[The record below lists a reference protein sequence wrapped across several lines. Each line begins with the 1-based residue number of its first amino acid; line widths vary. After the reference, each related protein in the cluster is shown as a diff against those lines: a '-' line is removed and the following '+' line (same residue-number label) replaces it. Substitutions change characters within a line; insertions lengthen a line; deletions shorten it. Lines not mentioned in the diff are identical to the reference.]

1 MSAVADGVDVPSE
14 NIFWRLAKFLW
25 LETDSVDRVR
35 KAIDAQLTAGAGKL
49 LSESQLERIAIHE
62 DETLAK
68 GIGVCGAVVA
78 IRLCEWGGVWA
89 DGARRCTPTS
99 SAPSTPIEA
108 WYAGS
113 VLRIMSNI
121 INPGEDNFLYVDVH
135 GTSNRSYVGL
145 YLDYTPK
152 AWEPEGRIVYNC
164 GAESGGR
171 EGLVEYRD
179 GLIQFVE
186 PNDCH
191 FNATNMIRNVLVED
205 DDAPGDLQLVTR
217 KVGGREVV
225 AFIPT
230 FGRYGDA
237 DLQMFAK
244 RSGAGVAPWTRDS
257 IWYSSPQ
264 HSTIHGIYC
273 SNTAE
278 SNIII
283 DLPFDYY
290 RSYDPMAITGPAVH
304 PVELNMSAR
313 GGLVVELN
321 SEVMSS
327 LEAVKRVELPS
338 RLNGSSI
345 DADSGTYDDYS
356 VPRTIVDFSDLPQV
370 GDVSGEYGR
379 FDSFRCTY
387 ESAWSSLIDC
397 SYSFTTDPQA
407 FSRMT
412 QFSRTTC
419 EDMVGNNVWS
429 HGDQSLDPSMG
440 YPKILKADPAYYY
453 DFCVKEFD
461 EGKLQWQ
468 LTMRPLECRNSD
480 FNGQSSNSYVVLRGV
495 PHVAWYL
502 YGTYNTLE
510 DCQTDTNFDGDLY
523 FQVESD
529 CNSRSGSWACMT
541 RGKCKVEVKANG
553 SSGYYWIAYLVITLV
568 ALTVAIFLG
577 TRAYLVRRGSTAAGA
592 AAKAEPMGVDGVLML
607 PSGSQ
612 DLEMPAADHEDA
624 PSPRTAKVRARA
636 AKTELPRI
644 PTGESHFGMPM
655 DKVVKVLAAAKA
667 QMHPEASNS
676 STSAHTSDDGTVDVR
691 NSRND
696 SDSVGDDYQRYIPR
710 WRFSRSDSGQSTRMH
725 FTDPAHLP
733 RGALDTSN
741 RVVVKRSL
749 KI

>member
-25 LETDSVDRVR
+25 LETESVDKVR
-35 KAIDAQLTAGAGKL
+35 KAIDAQLAADAGKL
-49 LSESQLERIAIHE
+49 LSEGQLERIAIHE

-89 DGARRCTPTS
+89 DGTRRYYRALPAFTAFFGAYHLVRAVQGS
-99 SAPSTPIEA
+99 SMLYGVMTEPD
-108 WYAGS
+108 
-113 VLRIMSNI
+113 NI
-121 INPGEDNFLYVDVH
+121 YVDVH

-152 AWEPEGRIVYNC
+152 ASEPEGRIVYNC

-179 GLIQFVE
+179 GLIQFVQ

-191 FNATNMIRNVLVED
+191 FNATSMIRSILDED

-244 RSGAGVAPWTRDS
+244 RSGAGVSPWTRDS

-283 DLPFDYY
+283 DLPFEYY

-502 YGTYNTLE
+502 YGTYDTLE
-510 DCQTDTNFDGDLY
+510 DCQTDTNFDGNLY
-523 FQVESD
+523 FQVQSD

-592 AAKAEPMGVDGVLML
+592 AAKAEPMGVDDKL
-607 PSGSQ
+607 
-612 DLEMPAADHEDA
+612 AHA
-624 PSPRTAKVRARA
+624 
-636 AKTELPRI
+636 I

-676 STSAHTSDDGTVDVR
+676 STSAHTSDDGTVDVE

-710 WRFSRSDSGQSTRMH
+710 WRFSKSDSGQSTRMH

-741 RVVVKRSL
+741 RVVVKRSP